1 MVKKSFPVNT
11 YVYGVDMSTKLSK
24 FDWLNFSLKELAE
37 NGHSQLTAYRL
48 ATKLGVS
55 RGSFYWHFEN
65 IRAFETEIL
74 QRWTELTTDD
84 VINDLRSIE
93 SPPLRLG
100 ALIKRAMDGDFKLER
115 AVRSWAISDDKV
127 AKIVQTVDSRRV
139 AYITN
144 ILKDAGVKSEDL
156 QTRAQMLNW
165 AATGRMMM
173 SAEDD
178 SLLLSVDALNRF
190 ASIIAS

>member
-127 AKIVQTVDSRRV
+127 AKIVQTVDARRV

-178 SLLLSVDALNRF
+178 SLLLSVNALNRF

>member
-11 YVYGVDMSTKLSK
+11 YMYGVDMSTKLSK

-127 AKIVQTVDSRRV
+127 AKIVQTVDARRV

-178 SLLLSVDALNRF
+178 SLLLSVNALNRF
-190 ASIIAS
+190 ASLISS

>member
-127 AKIVQTVDSRRV
+127 AKIVQTVDARRV

>member
-11 YVYGVDMSTKLSK
+11 YMYGVDMSTKLSK

-74 QRWTELTTDD
+74 QRWTELTTDY

-127 AKIVQTVDSRRV
+127 AKIVQTVDARRV

>member
-1 MVKKSFPVNT
+1 MVKKSFSVNT

-65 IRAFETEIL
+65 IRAFETEVL

-84 VINDLRSIE
+84 VIDELRSIE

-115 AVRSWAISDDKV
+115 AVRSWAISDEKV
-127 AKIVQTVDSRRV
+127 GKIVQTVDARRV

-144 ILKDAGVKSEDL
+144 ILKDAGVKGEDL
-156 QTRAQMLNW
+156 QPRAQMLNW

-178 SLLLSVDALNRF
+178 SLLLSVNALNRF
-190 ASIIAS
+190 ASLISS